1 MMLITTVRKT
11 TLGLAALSLSAWGIL
26 TLVSEDSNPAA
37 SVPTYA
43 PRTEMPAA
51 QPDGSMEIRRML
63 VGDANGNIDYAGLQS
78 LRKEVIKAAQKQ
90 GALKANSLSWHELGP
105 DNIGGRTRAIAAVG
119 NNTLYA
125 GAVSG
130 GLWKSTNR
138 GDNWNQIVSF
148 PSLMVGSIAIAGNG
162 TIYVGTGSNFDG
174 AGGEGGSG
182 FRGDGIWMS
191 TDNGA
196 SFEMVDG
203 TSATTQP
210 TRLLRIPQPNRVW
223 YASMD
228 GYGSIT
234 EGIISEVPGGANSPS
249 NATDVA
255 IAPDGSYCLVA
266 GATEGYTAHKA
277 AISRIWWPSL
287 KALVKMATSAKWH
300 WTRAHRHRPKASTD
314 GTYNAFAM
322 YATRRFVLGLFFS
335 DGAGEGG
342 TWRKSGLEKFKRP
355 PRSRDHKGFMTSPSA
370 SPRTTQLWRTLV
382 ALKCGDLVEPAGRTS
397 CRSFRCAR
405 LFVRCSRRYPRD
417 SFRR

>member
-1 MMLITTVRKT
+1 
-11 TLGLAALSLSAWGIL
+11 
-26 TLVSEDSNPAA
+26 
-37 SVPTYA
+37 
-43 PRTEMPAA
+43 
-51 QPDGSMEIRRML
+51 MEILSML

-119 NNTLYA
+119 NNISCTLEPSREVF
-125 GAVSG
+125 GN
-130 GLWKSTNR
+130 LPTDK
-138 GDNWNQIVSF
+138 DNWNQMFPVSVAW
-148 PSLMVGSIAIAGNG
+148 MVGSIAIAGNG
-162 TIYVGTGSNFDG
+162 TMYVGTGSNFDG

-203 TSATTQP
+203 TSGYDATDALVADP
-210 TRLLRIPQPNRVW
+210 TQPNRVW

-234 EGIISEVPGGANSPS
+234 DGVISEVSGGANSPS

-266 GATEGYTAHKA
+266 GANGRVYRSQGGDFTDLV
-277 AISRIWWPSL
+277 AITQGSGQNGNLPQSGIGRARIDI
-287 KALVKMATSAKWH
+287 AQ
-300 WTRAHRHRPKASTD
+300 KASTD

-322 YATRRFVLGLFFS
+322 YATFWRFVLRTVFS
-335 DGAGEGG
+335 AMAQVKVGRGV
-342 TWRKSGLEKFKRP
+342 KFGLEKFKRR
-355 PRSRDHKGFMTSPSA
+355 PRSQDHKGFMTSPSA

-382 ALKCGDLVEPAGRTS
+382 GLKCGDLVRTS
-397 CRSFRCAR
+397 RPNKLPQLMMRQAFRSVFTPTSTRFFSSMTIR
-405 LFVRCSRRYPRD
+405 HTG
-417 SFRR
+417 